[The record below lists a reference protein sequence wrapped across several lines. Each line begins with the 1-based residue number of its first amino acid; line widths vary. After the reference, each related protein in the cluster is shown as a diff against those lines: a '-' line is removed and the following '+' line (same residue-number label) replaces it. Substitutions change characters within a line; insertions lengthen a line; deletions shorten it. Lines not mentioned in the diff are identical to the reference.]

1 MPLYCTETR
10 KKKKN
15 RKEGLV
21 GEMWAVRI
29 VCSAK
34 RSGGCRGKKR
44 SYLYT
49 VCYQDLF
56 LRFFFSSF
64 LSVSNDHLG
73 LTEQIISEFLSRL
86 HFVLA
91 LSHERM
97 DDEVDSGICC
107 AGQWTNLSV
116 SSLQLLLVVKGFTLH
131 DSLPIKQKLKSEN

>member
-1 MPLYCTETR
+1 MSVLPRDLEV
-10 KKKKN
+10 
-15 RKEGLV
+15 V
-21 GEMWAVRI
+21 GERNVAICILCATRI
-29 VCSAK
+29 YFCV
-34 RSGGCRGKKR
+34 
-44 SYLYT
+44 
-49 VCYQDLF
+49 
-56 LRFFFSSF
+56 FFFSSF

-97 DDEVDSGICC
+97 EDEVDSGICC